1 MQEPLLHWYLIA
13 EQVVSEKNNKDTALG
28 LKDRRAYIHPYIHM
42 TQGERIVEMHTLST
56 VDLISP
62 IQAVCLS
69 IAHKQGMQRTVA
81 TAFVS
86 GPHCEE
92 MHHSYQCVMDC
103 PGQGQGA
110 RVITVSNF
118 KISHPLFNGVT

>member
-1 MQEPLLHWYLIA
+1 
-13 EQVVSEKNNKDTALG
+13 
-28 LKDRRAYIHPYIHM
+28 M
-42 TQGERIVEMHTLST
+42 TQGERIVEKHTLST

-62 IQAVCLS
+62 IHAVCLS

-92 MHHSYQCVMDC
+92 MHHFTNAGWTAQAE
-103 PGQGQGA
+103 GQGA
-110 RVITVSNF
+110 RVITGLNF
-118 KISHPLFNGVT
+118 KISHPLFIGVM

>member
-1 MQEPLLHWYLIA
+1 MA
-13 EQVVSEKNNKDTALG
+13 
-28 LKDRRAYIHPYIHM
+28 
-42 TQGERIVEMHTLST
+42 QGERIVEMHTLST

-92 MHHSYQCVMDC
+92 MHHFTNALWTAQAK
-103 PGQGQGA
+103 GQGA
-110 RVITVSNF
+110 SVITVSNLMCYVKLVRRLTAKDLITLVLAVVQAITASAF
-118 KISHPLFNGVT
+118 LHTQSRGAQEVALWTG

>member
-1 MQEPLLHWYLIA
+1 MHWYLIA

-28 LKDRRAYIHPYIHM
+28 LKDRRAYKHPYTHT

-56 VDLISP
+56 VDLISS

-86 GPHCEE
+86 GGHCEE
-92 MHHSYQCVMDC
+92 MHHFTN
-103 PGQGQGA
+103 A
-110 RVITVSNF
+110 
-118 KISHPLFNGVT
+118 